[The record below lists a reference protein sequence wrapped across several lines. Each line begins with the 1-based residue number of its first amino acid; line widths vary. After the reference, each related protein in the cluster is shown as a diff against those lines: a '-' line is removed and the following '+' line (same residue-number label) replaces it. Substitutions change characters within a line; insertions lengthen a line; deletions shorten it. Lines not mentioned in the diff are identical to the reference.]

1 MTTDQNDP
9 KSAAALAKAYGVGE
23 ATIKRD
29 GQFARAVEDLKQA
42 DPTIEQQVHS
52 GKVAKQSVVAA
63 NLLPSMKFVCNL
75 PLG

>member
-23 ATIKRD
+23 ATIERD

-42 DPTIEQQVHS
+42 DPTIEQRVHS
-52 GKVAKQSVVAA
+52 GKVAKQSVVAESST
-63 NLLPSMKFVCNL
+63 LQGVSL
-75 PLG
+75 